1 MAMQVRDV
9 LQIDQNGKIPIHV
22 SGAGVAAGAAGAAD
36 PLFSRVAAA
45 AAGAPAAAAA
55 VSVAVPVFAAVRV
68 FRHQLIRRP
77 LQGQR
82 F

>member
-9 LQIDQNGKIPIHV
+9 LQIDQNGKIPIHI

-45 AAGAPAAAAA
+45 AVGAPAAAA
-55 VSVAVPVFAAVRV
+55 VSVAIPVFAAVGF